1 VQSRISFCRVLK
13 YSIQIVFPYAVLQIK
28 YAVNTTLF
36 HHYILLIKKVLPFM
50 LSHTFYRWVWELGT
64 NTHKPVLGN
73 ILYKRITLK
82 MLVWKLMFCLVADT
96 YEGTDLS
103 MDISVMFQRLAERL
117 REEEKLTEDLLVLQG
132 ALQLLL
138 SGASVG
144 DSDNVGSVTSATDI
158 QPSQTAQS
166 NFVVNIT

>member
-1 VQSRISFCRVLK
+1 
-13 YSIQIVFPYAVLQIK
+13 
-28 YAVNTTLF
+28 
-36 HHYILLIKKVLPFM
+36 
-50 LSHTFYRWVWELGT
+50 
-64 NTHKPVLGN
+64 
-73 ILYKRITLK
+73 
-82 MLVWKLMFCLVADT
+82 MFSLVADT

-117 REEEKLTEDLLVLQG
+117 REEEKLTEELLVLQG

-144 DSDNVGSVTSATDI
+144 DSDNVGSVASVTNI

>member
-1 VQSRISFCRVLK
+1 MV
-13 YSIQIVFPYAVLQIK
+13 
-28 YAVNTTLF
+28 
-36 HHYILLIKKVLPFM
+36 
-50 LSHTFYRWVWELGT
+50 
-64 NTHKPVLGN
+64 
-73 ILYKRITLK
+73 
-82 MLVWKLMFCLVADT
+82 VWKLMFSLVADT

-117 REEEKLTEDLLVLQG
+117 REEEKLTEELLVLQG

-144 DSDNVGSVTSATDI
+144 DSDSVGSVTSGTNI